1 MPIFLADPPQWVYL
15 VLGGLLVVTG
25 AIAAQRQDRR
35 TAVAF
40 GIAFLLMLA
49 VFLIDRTNESPREE
63 AERRTHTLAMSADAK
78 NPDAFAEHLAD
89 KVTIQT
95 GNGEKTLTRD
105 EIKKHPFWGTLRGFD
120 VTIAVADFSREDV
133 KEIDENNVELGF
145 VGKGTP
151 KNMQTIPFYLRGT
164 FTKQPDGSRKLTAL
178 RVYDFLERKKLATI
192 PGFP

>member
-1 MPIFLADPPQWVYL
+1 MPPFLADPPQWLYL

-25 AIAAQRQDRR
+25 AIAAQKQDRR
-35 TAVAF
+35 TAIAF
-40 GIAFLLMLA
+40 GIAFLLMLV
-49 VFLIDRTNESPREE
+49 VFLIDKTNESPREE
-63 AERRTHTLAMSADAK
+63 AERRMHMLAMSADAK
-78 NPDAFAEHLAD
+78 NPDTFAEHLAD

-105 EIKKHPFWGTLRGFD
+105 EIKKHPFWGTLKSFD

-151 KNMQTIPFYLRGT
+151 RGNQTIPVYCRGT
-164 FTKQPDGSRKLTAL
+164 FTKQPDGSRKLTVL